1 VLGTSTRLYTSI
13 STRGEVRFSQLLPSL
28 RAEKSSIKISKN
40 RVTTTLHMLT
50 EFFAASLA
58 LLLAFTML
66 ELLSPSKPEK
76 RDELTPSYLKLPD
89 IGTH

>member
-1 VLGTSTRLYTSI
+1 
-13 STRGEVRFSQLLPSL
+13 
-28 RAEKSSIKISKN
+28 
-40 RVTTTLHMLT
+40 MLT